1 LQKGKTSLIKG
12 FKSKTGSDFEAY
24 LVLDKDLKPA
34 FQFNSK
40 KK

>member
-12 FKSKTGSDFEAY
+12 FKSKTGSDFEAH
-24 LVLDKDLKPA
+24 LVLDKELKIG
-34 FQFNSK
+34 FEFNNK